1 MNILLIGGS
10 GSFINNLII
19 KLNKEGHRIYLLT
32 GSRYKQAPYQKVFER
47 YDFTYDC
54 TCLDEIFKSIDPD
67 LTLFMGAH
75 DTNFRWQEEK
85 DAVRF
90 SASLMNILMAYSM
103 NNVGRFIYLSSDEVY
118 GYDYDRFITEES
130 PTAPSTM
137 RGMVIAQGE
146 ELCRS
151 FRVNRGLDILTLR
164 IDNIYN
170 IPQERKDVNNICARM
185 CLEALEKGTI
195 SVTHDHFMSF
205 MYETDAVEF
214 IYRFIQAD
222 SQKYSIYNLSVS
234 EAISEQ
240 ELAHMVK
247 DAMGEE
253 ITIVHNEKLGQR
265 RVLSNNRMYEE
276 FKIPLS
282 CDLETIIQRMAEHM
296 KNHRNL
302 FLTGEKD
309 KLPWWKRLMNKAGW
323 FIHAL
328 IPFVENLIC
337 FIPFFMINNRTA
349 DSAYFANLDLYLLY
363 VLLFAIVYGQ
373 QQATFSAVLA
383 TAGYCFRQMYDRSGF
398 ELMLDSNTYIWIAQL
413 FILGLTIGYMKDK
426 LNVLKR
432 ESEEEQQ
439 FLSVQLSDIQD
450 INNSNVRVKDAL
462 ETQIV
467 NQNDSIGKI
476 YSITSTLDQYSAEE
490 VLFYAT
496 EILVQLF
503 GTRDV
508 AIYTIS
514 NSEYARLFSATS
526 QKARSMGNSMR
537 YAEMGEF
544 YETIMSRKVYINKTL
559 DDKYPLMATAIF
571 ENDKIQTI
579 LCIWGIPW
587 ERMTLGQANQLT
599 VVSALIQN
607 AVLRANKYLKV
618 LERERYKA
626 GTRIMET
633 EAFSALSHAFMTAEA
648 KGLTDSTL
656 LRVMNKTG
664 NSLQAGQFLDAQLRE
679 SDYIGTLEDGELY
692 ILLSNTSKEHSLN
705 VINRMAQ
712 LGINI
717 EVVEEME

>member
-103 NNVGRFIYLSSDEVY
+103 NNVGRFIFLSSDEVY

-130 PTAPSTM
+130 PTAPSSL

-185 CLEALEKGTI
+185 CIEALETGKITI
-195 SVTHDHFMSF
+195 THDQWMSF

-214 IYRFIQAD
+214 IYRFIQVD

-234 EAISEQ
+234 EAVSELEIAQ
-240 ELAHMVK
+240 MVREALGG
-247 DAMGEE
+247 DIE
-253 ITIVHNEKLGQR
+253 IVHTEKMGQR

-276 FKIPLS
+276 FKIPLI
-282 CDLETIIQRMAEHM
+282 CDLEAIIQRMAEHIK
-296 KNHRNL
+296 KNSHI
-302 FLTGEKD
+302 FLNGEQQ
-309 KLPWWKRLMNKAGW
+309 KLPLWKRIMNKAGW
-323 FIHAL
+323 FIRAM

-432 ESEEEQQ
+432 ESEEEQE

-467 NQNDSIGKI
+467 NQDDSIGKI
-476 YSITSTLDQYSAEE
+476 YSITSSLDQYSSEE

-508 AIYTIS
+508 AIYTVS
-514 NSEYARLFSATS
+514 NNEYARLFSATS
-526 QKARSMGNSMR
+526 QTARSMGNSIK

-544 YETIMSRKVYINKTL
+544 YRSLMERKVYINKEL
-559 DDKYPLMATAIF
+559 NDKYPLMANAIF
-571 ENDKIQTI
+571 EGEKMQMI

-587 ERMTLGQANQLT
+587 ERMTLSQANQLT
-599 VVSALIQN
+599 VVSSLIQN

-618 LERERYKA
+618 LENERFVA

-633 EAFSALSHAFMTAEA
+633 KAFSALSHAFMNAES

-656 LRVMNKTG
+656 LRV
-664 NSLQAGQFLDAQLRE
+664 NSVSKDSKQEGVFLEAKLRDT
-679 SDYIGTLEDGELY
+679 DYIGTLEDGKLY
-692 ILLSNTSKEHSLN
+692 ILLSNTSKEHSLY
-705 VINRMAQ
+705 VIERMATM
-712 LGINI
+712 GVEI
-717 EVVEEME
+717 EVVEEM

>member
-130 PTAPSTM
+130 PTAPSTL

-164 IDNIYN
+164 IDNIYS

-185 CLEALEKGTI
+185 CLEAMEKGTI
-195 SVTHDHFMSF
+195 SITHDQWMSF

-214 IYRFIQAD
+214 VYRFIQAD

-234 EAISEQ
+234 EAVSELEIAQ
-240 ELAHMVK
+240 MVK
-247 DAMGEE
+247 EAIGGE
-253 ITIVHNEKLGQR
+253 IQILYSEKLGQR

-282 CDLETIIQRMAEHM
+282 CDLEAIIQRMAEHM
-296 KNHRNL
+296 KKNSHV
-302 FLTGEKD
+302 FLHGEQE
-309 KLPWWKRLMNKAGW
+309 KLPWWKRVMNKAGW
-323 FIHAL
+323 LIHAM
-328 IPFVENLIC
+328 IPFIENMIV

-349 DSAYFANLDLYLLY
+349 DSAYLANLDLYLLY

-383 TAGYCFRQMYDRSGF
+383 TAGYCFRQMYERSGF

-426 LNVLKR
+426 LNILKR
-432 ESEEEQQ
+432 ESEEEQE

-467 NQNDSIGKI
+467 NQDDSIGKI
-476 YSITSTLDQYSAEE
+476 FSITSSLDQYSSEE

-496 EILVQLF
+496 EMLVQLF

-508 AIYTIS
+508 AIYTVS
-514 NSEYARLFSATS
+514 NGDYARLFAATS
-526 QKARSMGNSMR
+526 QTARSMGNSIK
-537 YAEMGEF
+537 YAEMGRL
-544 YETIMSRKVYINKTL
+544 YETLMSKKVFINKEL
-559 DDKYPLMATAIF
+559 DDKYPLMANAIF
-571 ENDKIQTI
+571 EGEKMQMI

-587 ERMTLGQANQLT
+587 ERMTLSQANQLT
-599 VVSALIQN
+599 VVSSLIQN
-607 AVLRANKYLKV
+607 AVLRANRYLKV
-618 LERERYKA
+618 LESERYMA

-633 EAFSALSHAFMTAEA
+633 KAFSALSHAFMNAEA

-656 LRVMNKTG
+656 LRVTS
-664 NSLQAGQFLDAQLRE
+664 NSTNYKQAGTFLGAKLRD
-679 SDYIGTLEDGELY
+679 SDYIGTLEDGNLY
-692 ILLSNTSKEHSLN
+692 VLLSNTSKEHSLS
-705 VINRMAQ
+705 VIERMAKM
-712 LGINI
+712 GMNI
-717 EVVEEME
+717 EVVEDI

>member
-54 TCLDEIFKSIDPD
+54 TCLDEIYKSIDPD

-118 GYDYDRFITEES
+118 GYDYDRYITEES
-130 PTAPSTM
+130 PTAPANL

-151 FRVNRGLDILTLR
+151 FRENRGLDILTLR
-164 IDNIYN
+164 IDNLYN

-195 SVTHDHFMSF
+195 SIVDEQYMSF

-214 IYRFIQAD
+214 IYKFIQAD
-222 SQKYSIYNLSVS
+222 SQKYAIYNLSTSEAVS
-234 EAISEQ
+234 EL
-240 ELAHMVK
+240 ELAKMVR
-247 DAMGEE
+247 AAIGGEIE
-253 ITIVHNEKLGQR
+253 IIHSETLGQR
-265 RVLSNNRMYEE
+265 RVLANKRMYEE

-282 CDLETIIQRMAEHM
+282 CDLEIIIQRMAEHM
-296 KNHRNL
+296 KKNSHIFLNGERENL
-302 FLTGEKD
+302 PF
-309 KLPWWKRLMNKAGW
+309 WKRVMNKAGW
-323 FIHAL
+323 LIHAL

-383 TAGYCFRQMYDRSGF
+383 TAGYCFRQTYERSGF

-426 LNVLKR
+426 LNVLKK
-432 ESEEEQQ
+432 ESEEEQE

-476 YSITSTLDQYSAEE
+476 YSITSTLDQYSSEE

-503 GTRDV
+503 GSRDV

-526 QKARSMGNSMR
+526 QKARSMGNSIR
-537 YAEMGEF
+537 YTEMGEF
-544 YETIMSRKVYINKTL
+544 YETLMSRKVYINRTL
-559 DDKYPLMATAIF
+559 DEKYPLMANAIF
-571 ENDKIQTI
+571 ENDKIQMI
-579 LCIWGIPW
+579 LCVWGIPW
-587 ERMTLGQANQLT
+587 ENMTLGQANQMT
-599 VVSALIQN
+599 VISSLIQN

-618 LERERYKA
+618 LEHERFVE

-633 EAFSALSHAFMTAEA
+633 EAFSALAHAFMKAEA

-656 LRVMNKTG
+656 LKVVMGDKSNVQIGTLLVE
-664 NSLQAGQFLDAQLRE
+664 NLRE
-679 SDYIGTLEDGELY
+679 SDYIGTLEDGGLY
-692 ILLSNTSKEHSLN
+692 VLLSNTGKEQAQKM
-705 VINRMAQ
+705 IQRMSE
-712 LGINI
+712 LGFVFEI
-717 EVVEEME
+717 VEEML